1 MSASKPTRQGPL
13 AGLRVV
19 EFAGIGPAPFC
30 GMMLAD
36 MGAEVILVERPRA
49 IDPYAKPTLLDLGR
63 FTVTHRGKRS
73 LALDLK
79 DPAAIDTALALI
91 DTADALIEGFRPGV
105 MERLG
110 LGPEVCLAR
119 NPKLVYGRMTG
130 WGQTGPLAQSAGH
143 DINYVALSG
152 LLDLGRKGPDGT
164 PWVPP
169 TVVGDMAGGAMF
181 LVVGVL
187 AALFEAQRSGAGQV
201 VDAAITDGAAVLGA
215 LIHGANAAG
224 LWQHN
229 NVLSG
234 EAHFYNVYRCA
245 DGKWLSLGSIEPPF
259 YRALGEA
266 LGLNDADWQAQY
278 DPARWP
284 ALHARL
290 EAIFA
295 TRTREDWCA
304 LFEGSDA
311 CVAPVLSLDEAPDH
325 PHNRAREAF
334 IEVDGVS
341 QPAPAPRFSRTP
353 GSVGGAV
360 QAPGADNEALLR
372 ELGCRVLQKVRSV
385 PNR

>member
-1 MSASKPTRQGPL
+1 MNASKPTRQGPL
-13 AGLRVV
+13 AGMRVV

-49 IDPYAKPTLLDLGR
+49 IDPSAKPTLLDLGR
-63 FTVTHRGKRS
+63 FTITHRGKRS

-79 DPAAIDTALALI
+79 DPAAIDTVLALI

-110 LGPEVCLAR
+110 LGPDVCLAR

-152 LLDLGRKGPDGT
+152 LLDLGRKGADGE

-169 TVVGDMAGGAMF
+169 TIVGDMAGGAMF

-229 NVLSG
+229 NVLGG

-245 DGKWLSLGSIEPPF
+245 DGQWLSLGPIEPPF
-259 YRALGEA
+259 YRALGEL
-266 LGLNDADWQAQY
+266 LGLDDADWQAQY

-284 ALHARL
+284 SLHARL
-290 EAIFA
+290 EAVFA

-334 IEVDGVS
+334 IEVDGIS

-353 GSVGGAV
+353 GAVGGAV
-360 QAPGADNEALLR
+360 PAPGADNEPLLR
-372 ELGCRVLQKVRSV
+372 ELGVGCYKR
-385 PNR
+385 